1 MNYFKIPPL
10 IANSLRKL
18 RGNLR
23 KDLYYFWPAPEG
35 QSSDEGREMHEDNII
50 LQLGAILKPKAYIY
64 TQVSTDEH
72 PNIDVDFVAL
82 SHKEDWFLICE
93 AKRGYGTSH
102 VRGISTD
109 IERILLVAKSKAFQ
123 GYERAYGL
131 ILVTVWDKSEKRALI
146 RAWKNNHLGLNNK
159 SPMSRACKVVI
170 KKLDGLNARRGILKV
185 NDYGDEG
192 NHFLLYAVFKLDV
205 P

>member
-1 MNYFKIPPL
+1 MNYFRIPPL
-10 IANSLRKL
+10 IGNSLRLLIK
-18 RGNLR
+18 NLG
-23 KDLYYFWPAPEG
+23 KDLDYFWPAPYG
-35 QSSDEGREMHEDNII
+35 QSNDEGREMHEDNII

-64 TQVSTDEH
+64 TQVSTNEH
-72 PNIDVDFVAL
+72 PNMDADFVAI

-109 IERILLVAKSKAFQ
+109 IERILLIAKSKTFQ
-123 GYERAYGL
+123 GYDRAYGL

-146 RAWKNNHLGLNNK
+146 RAWKNDLRLNNK
-159 SPMSRACKVVI
+159 SPMTRACRFVT
-170 KKLDGLNARRGILKV
+170 KKLDGLNAKRGILKI

-192 NHFLLYAVFKLDV
+192 KHFLLYALFKLDV
-205 P
+205 H